1 MSETAGQAPSGQVQ
15 TVLGNVD
22 PHLLG
27 PTMMHEHILTDVT
40 GIFEAPRTASERVRA
55 YEPIRLDN
63 LGWIRRNY
71 FRHHDNLLLGDIRTA
86 IDEMRLYREWGGGAV
101 VEVTPPGIGRDPVG
115 LARVSRAS
123 GVHIIMATGFYV
135 AHTHPSYMR
144 NLAEDQLADLM
155 GSEVVSGVKI
165 VTEGHDDWQE
175 QREETPIKAGVIKIA
190 CTWPLHE
197 RERRVLA
204 ASAQVQRETG
214 VAITTHTG
222 RDQRSPME
230 VAEVLVNAGADM
242 SRVVLGHLDLR
253 VQDIGILWELAK
265 LGCYLQFDL
274 FGHESSFYGATPF
287 DMPSDGQR
295 LDRLVKLL
303 EGGLANRLLI
313 SQDIC
318 TNHRLTKYGGHG
330 YYYILENIVP
340 FMRKKGIPNE
350 VIRQIIVENPS
361 RLLPFRTPDE

>member
-1 MSETAGQAPSGQVQ
+1 MSQAPSGQVQ
-15 TVLGNVD
+15 TVLGKVD
-22 PHLLG
+22 SDLLG

-40 GIFEAPRTASERVRA
+40 GIFESPRTASEKVRA
-55 YEPIRLDN
+55 YEPIRLAN

-71 FRHHDNLLLGDIRTA
+71 FRHHDNLLLGDIPTA
-86 IDEMRLYREWGGGAV
+86 IDEMRLYKEWGGGAV

-135 AHTHPSYMR
+135 AHTHPSYM
-144 NLAEDQLADLM
+144 LDMTVDQLADLM
-155 GSEVVSGVKI
+155 RSEILSGI
-165 VTEGHDDWQE
+165 QIGTEGHDDWQSH
-175 QREETPIKAGVIKIA
+175 QEETSVKAGIIKVA

-197 RERRVLA
+197 REKRVLA
-204 ASAQVQRETG
+204 AAAQVQRECG

-230 VAEVLVNAGADM
+230 VAECLIEAGADL

-253 VQDIGILWELAK
+253 VQDMRILWELLE
-265 LGCYLQFDL
+265 LGCFLQFDL

-295 LDRLVKLL
+295 LDRIVKLL
-303 EGGLANRLLI
+303 EADTASRLLI

-318 TNHRLTKYGGHG
+318 TKHRLTKYGGHG
-330 YYYILENIVP
+330 YYYILENVVP
-340 FMRKKGIPNE
+340 FMRKKGISNE
-350 VIRQIIVENPS
+350 VIKQIIVENPA
-361 RLLPFRTPDE
+361 RLLPLRKRDK

>member
-1 MSETAGQAPSGQVQ
+1 MSEHTSQSAPGQVQ
-15 TVLGNVD
+15 TVLGPVD
-22 PHLLG
+22 SRQLG

-40 GIFEAPRTASERVRA
+40 GIFETPRTASERVRA

-71 FRHHDNLLLGDIRTA
+71 FRHHDNLLLGDIPTA

-135 AHTHPSYMR
+135 AHTHPSYMVDMTV
-144 NLAEDQLADLM
+144 EQLADLM
-155 GSEVVSGVKI
+155 KSEIQSGI
-165 VTEGHDDWQE
+165 PMATEGHDDWQGH
-175 QREETPIKAGVIKIA
+175 QEETSVKAGVIKVA

-197 RERRVLA
+197 REKRVLA
-204 ASAQVQRETG
+204 AAAHVQGETG

-230 VAEVLVNAGADM
+230 VAECLISAGADM

-253 VQDIGILWELAK
+253 VQDIGILWDLLELES
-265 LGCYLQFDL
+265 YLQFDL

-295 LDRLVKLL
+295 LDRMVKLL
-303 EGGLANRLLI
+303 EADTASRLLI

-318 TNHRLTKYGGHG
+318 TKHRLTRYGGHG
-330 YYYILENIVP
+330 YYYILENVVP

-350 VIRQIIVENPS
+350 VITQIIIENPA
-361 RLLPFRTPDE
+361 RLLPMRKSD

>member
-1 MSETAGQAPSGQVQ
+1 MSQAPSGQVQ
-15 TVLGNVD
+15 TVLGKVD

-40 GIFEAPRTASERVRA
+40 GIFEAPRTASERTRA
-55 YEPIRLDN
+55 YDSIRLDN

-71 FRHHDNLLLGDIRTA
+71 FRHHDNLLLGDIPTA
-86 IDEMRLYREWGGGAV
+86 IDEMRLYKEWGGGAV

-115 LARVSRAS
+115 LARVSRSS

-135 AHTHPSYMR
+135 AHTHPSYM
-144 NLAEDQLADLM
+144 LDMTVDQLADLM
-155 GSEVVSGVKI
+155 RSEILSGI
-165 VTEGHDDWQE
+165 QIGTEGHDDWQGH
-175 QREETPIKAGVIKIA
+175 QEETSVKAGVIKVA

-197 RERRVLA
+197 REKRVLA
-204 ASAQVQRETG
+204 AAAQVQRECG

-230 VAEVLVNAGADM
+230 VAECLIEAGADM

-253 VQDIGILWELAK
+253 VQDIGILWELLE
-265 LGCYLQFDL
+265 LGCFLQFDL

-295 LDRLVKLL
+295 LDRMVKLL
-303 EGGLANRLLI
+303 EADTASRLLI

-318 TNHRLTKYGGHG
+318 TKHRTTKYGGHG
-330 YYYILENIVP
+330 YYHILENVVP
-340 FMRKKGIPNE
+340 FMRKKGISNE
-350 VIRQIIVENPS
+350 VIKQIIVENPA
-361 RLLPFRTPDE
+361 RLLPMRTPDK

>member
-1 MSETAGQAPSGQVQ
+1 MSDTSGQAPPRQVQ
-15 TVLGNVD
+15 TVLGKVD
-22 PHLLG
+22 AHLLG
-27 PTMMHEHILTDVT
+27 PTMMHEHILCDVT

-63 LGWIRRNY
+63 LAWIRRNY
-71 FRHHDNLLLGDIRTA
+71 FRHHDNLLLGDISTA

-115 LARVSRAS
+115 LARVSSAS
-123 GVHIIMATGFYV
+123 GVHIIMSTGFYV
-135 AHTHPSYMR
+135 AHTHPSYMF
-144 NLAEDQLADLM
+144 NMTEEQLAALM
-155 GSEVVSGVKI
+155 KSEVLDGVKI
-165 VTEGHDDWQE
+165 TTEGHDDWQGH
-175 QREETPIKAGVIKIA
+175 QEETSVKAGVIKVA

-197 RERRVLA
+197 REKRVLA
-204 ASAQVQRETG
+204 AAAQVQRETG

-230 VAEVLVNAGADM
+230 VAEVLIGAGADM

-253 VQDIGILWELAK
+253 VQDIGILWELLD
-265 LGCYLQFDL
+265 LGSYLQFDL

-295 LDRLVKLL
+295 LDRMVKLL
-303 EGGLANRLLI
+303 EGDTASRLLI

-318 TNHRLTKYGGHG
+318 TKHRLTKYGGHG
-330 YYYILENIVP
+330 YYYILESVVP
-340 FMRKKGIPNE
+340 FMRKKGISNE
-350 VIRQIIVENPS
+350 VIRQIIVDNPAQ
-361 RLLPFRTPDE
+361 LLPLRTPPR

>member
-1 MSETAGQAPSGQVQ
+1 MSQTKRQAPTGQVQ
-15 TVLGNVD
+15 TVLGKVAAEM
-22 PHLLG
+22 LG

-40 GIFEAPRTASERVRA
+40 GIFEAPRTASEKVRA

-71 FRHHDNLLLGDIRTA
+71 FRHHDNLLLGDIPTA

-115 LARVSRAS
+115 LARISRAS
-123 GVHIIMATGFYV
+123 GVHIVMSTGFYV
-135 AHTHPSYMR
+135 AHTHPPYMVDMT
-144 NLAEDQLADLM
+144 EEQLADLM
-155 GSEVVSGVKI
+155 KSEIRSGI
-165 VTEGHDDWQE
+165 RITTEGHDDWQGH
-175 QREETPIKAGVIKIA
+175 QEETSVKAGVIKVA

-197 RERRVLA
+197 RERRVLS
-204 ASAQVQRETG
+204 ASAQVQGETG

-230 VAEVLVNAGADM
+230 VAECLIEAGADM

-253 VQDIGILWELAK
+253 VQDIGILWELLE

-295 LDRLVKLL
+295 LDRMVKLL
-303 EGGLANRLLI
+303 EADTASRLLI

-318 TNHRLTKYGGHG
+318 TKHRLTRYGGHG
-330 YYYILENIVP
+330 YHYILESVVP
-340 FMRKKGIPNE
+340 FMRKKGIPND
-350 VIRQIIVENPS
+350 VIRQIIVTNPA
-361 RLLPFRTPDE
+361 RLLPMPGPN